1 MFVMK
6 GHIVVVSRRS
16 NGYRAEVVGIPACK
30 AVGPTVDDAVN
41 EASKALAALARDGA
55 TLPAPRPS
63 IAMLDEVKRRDG
75 CAGACLR
82 VA

>member
-1 MFVMK
+1 MK
-6 GHIVVVSRRS
+6 GHIVVVSHHAD
-16 NGYRAEVVGIPACK
+16 GYRADVVGVAGCTAI
-30 AVGPTVDDAVN
+30 GPTVEDAVN
-41 EASKALAALARDGA
+41 DVSRDLTTRARDGA
-55 TLPAPRPS
+55 PLPAPRPS

>member
-1 MFVMK
+1 MK
-6 GHIVVVSRRS
+6 GYIVVVSHHPD
-16 NGYRAEVVGIPACK
+16 GYHADVVGVPKCG

-41 EASKALAALARDGA
+41 QASKALNTLARDGRS
-55 TLPAPRPS
+55 LPAPRPS
-63 IAMLDEVKRRDG
+63 IAMLDEVEQRDG

>member
-1 MFVMK
+1 MK

-16 NGYRAEVVGIPACK
+16 DGYRADVVGVAGCGGD
-30 AVGPTVDDAVN
+30 GPTVDDAVN
-41 EASKALAALARDGA
+41 EASKALSALARDGA

-63 IAMLDEVKRRDG
+63 IAMLDEVERRDG

>member
-1 MFVMK
+1 MK
-6 GHIVVVSRRS
+6 GHIVVVSHHAD
-16 NGYRAEVVGIPACK
+16 GYHADVVGVAGCE

-41 EASKALAALARDGA
+41 EASKELTARARDGA
-55 TLPAPRPS
+55 ALPAPRPS
-63 IAMLDEVKRRDG
+63 IAMLDEVERRDG